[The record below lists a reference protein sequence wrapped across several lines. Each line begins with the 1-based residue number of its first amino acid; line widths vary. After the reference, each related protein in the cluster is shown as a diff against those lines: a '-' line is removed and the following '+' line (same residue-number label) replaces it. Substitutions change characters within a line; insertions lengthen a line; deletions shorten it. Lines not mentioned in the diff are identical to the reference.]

1 MHTLLDFGHCYTS
14 LIFHNFI
21 YILNHTV
28 YTPQTD
34 KNYTDTIDYNAVAPN
49 GSHPTGPN
57 NIVGRDA
64 HSQSTCYCSHHHSN
78 DIAVQTLHSKRLQR
92 YQYLSTSKTSLHSQP
107 TDYLQCNCY
116 PQCNWYLRYMHSFI
130 IVQYQYSKTYYDS
143 LQTLLHLRES
153 NVSVP
158 NHVVPYNNIHQNQS
172 LSQISRNGNIMYGI
186 FTSSFCVE

>member
-1 MHTLLDFGHCYTS
+1 MFVRCFSIVQLSFIPRCIHSKMHTLLDF
-14 LIFHNFI
+14 
-21 YILNHTV
+21 
-28 YTPQTD
+28 D

-107 TDYLQCNCY
+107 T
-116 PQCNWYLRYMHSFI
+116 
-130 IVQYQYSKTYYDS
+130 
-143 LQTLLHLRES
+143 
-153 NVSVP
+153 
-158 NHVVPYNNIHQNQS
+158 
-172 LSQISRNGNIMYGI
+172 
-186 FTSSFCVE
+186 

>member
-1 MHTLLDFGHCYTS
+1 MNIACSHQATSTPPTIALTKRVRRVITYTRFSAGMGTDYGGSYQCISCTYSFINHRTFQDAYIVGLCHCYTS

-21 YILNHTV
+21 HILNHTV

-78 DIAVQTLHSKRLQR
+78 DTAFQT
-92 YQYLSTSKTSLHSQP
+92 
-107 TDYLQCNCY
+107 
-116 PQCNWYLRYMHSFI
+116 
-130 IVQYQYSKTYYDS
+130 
-143 LQTLLHLRES
+143 
-153 NVSVP
+153 
-158 NHVVPYNNIHQNQS
+158 
-172 LSQISRNGNIMYGI
+172 RNDDTVLNIMRLHPNDCKDINIYPHQRHPC
-186 FTSSFCVE
+186 THTPQDASRKEQ